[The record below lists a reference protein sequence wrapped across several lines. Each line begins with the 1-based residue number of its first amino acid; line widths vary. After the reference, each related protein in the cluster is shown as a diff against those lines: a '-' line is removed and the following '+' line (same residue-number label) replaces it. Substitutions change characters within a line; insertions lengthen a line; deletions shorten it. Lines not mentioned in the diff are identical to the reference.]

1 MVRITTGLFLN
12 MTENVLIMTGFVLN
26 RTWFDD
32 DNDDDNDWNSMA
44 YVTVLTVS
52 RSYINE
58 CIALEAIII

>member
-1 MVRITTGLFLN
+1 

-26 RTWFDD
+26 MTWFDD
-32 DNDDDNDWNSMA
+32 DSDDDNDWNSMA

-52 RSYINE
+52 RSYIKE